1 MRGFLKTFFTRSA
14 SARATAIALCLT
26 AALSLT
32 YLSGSASA
40 NRFQDL
46 SVSAGF
52 EGRTLSPDEAIE
64 LRLNRQVSVS
74 EGRIAIVVGSTDLT
88 ALFVANGNSLKYTP
102 GLFPLPTGENDLT
115 VYLVEPNGEWKA
127 IAGFKLVVAAPSL
140 AVAPN
145 ATENAQA
152 TNAGQTAQTD
162 QTQITDNSPAA
173 AQNQTPAES
182 GVQKFG
188 RRFGFDKFDLSPS
201 LNVGLKSQFAE
212 THFPDSNRPER
223 PTFADATIQGTW
235 KSEMARGALQMQQQF
250 DIVGSSF
257 RNEALRFGEL
267 GADARKIELSSYQM
281 QFRHGTRQFSIG
293 HSSFGAQRHLINN
306 FASRGFTL
314 TLPINKHLDASLVSM
329 NSTNI
334 VGFNNFFGVANRRH
348 SLHGGVLG
356 LEVFSK
362 RPGGLRFE
370 AGAIDAW
377 FLANRQNFNQGNIN
391 DSERSKGLS
400 FRVLA
405 KDKTERARLDAG
417 FTRSQFFN
425 PNDPLLNQDAA
436 NVVQSQSLT
445 RSARYADASFDLLKD
460 FSFVVRKPAAVQ
472 TNSTDTANQ
481 QVQDA
486 QSAQAIEPKKLN
498 LTLNIRHE
506 RVDPLFR
513 SIGAAAQADLQQN
526 IVEFVGSF
534 GDLTFTAAHTR
545 FNDNLAGIQTILRTN
560 TRRDAFAINSPLQNL
575 FRLRPAAL
583 PNPFLPRI
591 GYTFE
596 RTRASADF
604 IPIGGGFDEPGAIP
618 DQANINQAFTAEW
631 QFKEFRVTYQL
642 NHTLQDN
649 RAFSRE
655 RADLQNFVH
664 VASFGWNP
672 LPTLELSFDTN
683 FEDANNRE
691 QAATN
696 RNLRFGFNVNWQAT
710 TRQTVNATFATA
722 GAGDLARTND
732 SRNTE
737 FDLQWN
743 YRLTRENE
751 NKFRKVQM
759 IYFIRYSNRFAR
771 ARNFIEDVNNRTKL
785 NTFNTGLN
793 FIFF

>member
-1 MRGFLKTFFTRSA
+1 MRGFLKTFFTRPA
-14 SARATAIALCLT
+14 NARASAIALCLA

-32 YLSGSASA
+32 YLSESASA
-40 NRFQDL
+40 NHAQDL
-46 SVSAGF
+46 IVRASF
-52 EGRTLSPDEAIE
+52 EGRAVSPGEAIE
-64 LRLNRQVSVS
+64 LTLNRQVSAS

-88 ALFVANGNSLKYTP
+88 ALFVAEGKSFRYSP
-102 GLFPLPTGENDLT
+102 GLFPLPAGENELT
-115 VYLVEPNGEWKA
+115 VYLVAPEGDWKLL
-127 IAGFKLVVAAPSL
+127 AGFKLIVAAQSL
-140 AVAPN
+140 AGS
-145 ATENAQA
+145 TENAQA
-152 TNAGQTAQTD
+152 TNGEQAAQTD
-162 QTQITDNSPAA
+162 QAQTADSSQAA

-182 GVQKFG
+182 GIQRFG

-201 LNVGLKSQFAE
+201 LNIGFKSQFAE
-212 THFPDSNRPER
+212 THFPDANRPER

-235 KSEMARGALQMQQQF
+235 KSEMVRGALQMQQQF

-281 QFRHGTRQFSIG
+281 QFQHGTRQFSIG

-400 FRVLA
+400 FRLLA

-425 PNDPLLNQDAA
+425 PNDQLLNQGAA
-436 NVVQSQSLT
+436 NVVQSRSVT
-445 RSARYADASFDLLKD
+445 RNARYADASFDLLKD
-460 FSFVVRKPAAVQ
+460 FSFSVRKPAAQ
-472 TNSTDTANQ
+472 TNSTDAANQ

-486 QSAQAIEPKKLN
+486 QTAQPIEPKKLN

-710 TRQTVNATFATA
+710 TRQSVNATFATA
-722 GAGDLARTND
+722 GAGDLARTNN
-732 SRNTE
+732 SRNSE
-737 FDLQWN
+737 FDFQWN

>member
-1 MRGFLKTFFTRSA
+1 MRGFLKTFLACSTN
-14 SARATAIALCLT
+14 ARASAIALCL
-26 AALSLT
+26 AVALSLT
-32 YLSGSASA
+32 QLGEGVNA

-52 EGRTLSPDEAIE
+52 EGRTVSHGEVIE
-64 LRLNRQVSVS
+64 LTLSRQVSS
-74 EGRIAIVVGSTDLT
+74 GEGRIAIVVGSTDLSD
-88 ALFVANGNSLKYTP
+88 LFVANGNSLKYAP
-102 GLFPLPTGENDLT
+102 GLFPLPTGENELT
-115 VYLVEPNGEWKA
+115 VYLVTPNGDWKQVA
-127 IAGFKLVVAAPSL
+127 SFKLVVAAQLLSGS
-140 AVAPN
+140 
-145 ATENAQA
+145 TENAQA
-152 TNAGQTAQTD
+152 TNGEQIAQTN
-162 QTQITDNSPAA
+162 QTQTSDNSQSA
-173 AQNQTPAES
+173 AQAQTPVES
-182 GVQKFG
+182 GVQRFG
-188 RRFGFDKFDLSPS
+188 RRLGFDKFDLSPS
-201 LNVGLKSQFAE
+201 LNVGFKSQFAE

-235 KSEMARGALQMQQQF
+235 KSEMTRGAMQMQQQF

-281 QFRHGTRQFSIG
+281 QFQHGTRQFSIG
-293 HSSFGAQRHLINN
+293 HSSFGAQRHLINS

-405 KDKTERARLDAG
+405 KDKTERARLDSG

-436 NVVQSQSLT
+436 NVVQSRSVT
-445 RSARYADASFDLLKD
+445 RNARYADASFDLLRD
-460 FSFVVRKPAAVQ
+460 FSFAIKKPAAQ
-472 TNSTDTANQ
+472 TNSTDAANQ
-481 QVQDA
+481 QIQDA
-486 QSAQAIEPKKLN
+486 QSVQPVELKKLN

-526 IVEFVGSF
+526 MVEFVGSF

-575 FRLRPAAL
+575 FKLRPAAL

-591 GYTFE
+591 GYSFE

-604 IPIGGGFDEPGAIP
+604 IPIDGGFDDPGAIP

-631 QFKEFRVTYQL
+631 QFKVFRVTYQL

-649 RAFSRE
+649 RAFGRE

-672 LPTLELSFDTN
+672 LATLELSFDTN

-696 RNLRFGFNVNWQAT
+696 RNLRFGFNVNWVAT
-710 TRQTVNATFATA
+710 TRQTINATFATA
-722 GAGDLARTND
+722 GAGDLARTNN

-743 YRLTRENE
+743 YRMTRENE

-771 ARNFIEDVNNRTKL
+771 TRNFIEEVNNLTKL